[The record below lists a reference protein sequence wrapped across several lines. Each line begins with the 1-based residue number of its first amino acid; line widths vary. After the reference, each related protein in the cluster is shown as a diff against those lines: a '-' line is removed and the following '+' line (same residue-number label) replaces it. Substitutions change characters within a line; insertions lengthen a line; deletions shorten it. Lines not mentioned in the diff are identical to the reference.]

1 MCAARNALG
10 YKADTVSNGAEALSV
25 IESTPYD
32 LIFMDCEMPVMDGY
46 EATRRIRRSEAVA
59 GGSHTPIV
67 ALTAHAISGDMEEC
81 MAAGMDGYLSKP
93 IDLGRLSDALAKW
106 LSVPLLGCRS
116 ASEGSIPVEWGRGFS
131 ISRNSLTGS

>member
-59 GGSHTPIV
+59 GGSRTLP
-67 ALTAHAISGDMEEC
+67 S
-81 MAAGMDGYLSKP
+81 
-93 IDLGRLSDALAKW
+93 
-106 LSVPLLGCRS
+106 
-116 ASEGSIPVEWGRGFS
+116 
-131 ISRNSLTGS
+131 SR